1 MNNLWEGSISMRLG
15 FAGGLVLT
23 VVATAGSPDLGRAML
38 LAATGAVVSFVTSM
52 LMKLVWK
59 WLTRRGK

>member
-15 FAGGLVLT
+15 FAGGLILT
-23 VVATAGSPDLGRAML
+23 ILATAGTAGIGRAML

-52 LMKLVWK
+52 LMKQLWK

>member
-1 MNNLWEGSISMRLG
+1 MNNLWEGSMSMRLG

-23 VVATAGSPDLGRAML
+23 VVATAGSNGIGRAML

-52 LMKLVWK
+52 LMKQLWR
-59 WLTRRGK
+59 WLTRKGK